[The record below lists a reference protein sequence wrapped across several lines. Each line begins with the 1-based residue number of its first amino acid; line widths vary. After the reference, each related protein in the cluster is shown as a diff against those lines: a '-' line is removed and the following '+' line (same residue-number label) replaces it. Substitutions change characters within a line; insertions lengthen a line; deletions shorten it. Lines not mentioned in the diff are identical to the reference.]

1 MEKRCGFRKIFKNIK
16 LLDDDDDNDDEVQRC
31 ALNENIYSTKAHT
44 LK

>member
-16 LLDDDDDNDDEVQRC
+16 LLDDDDNDDEVQRC

>member
-1 MEKRCGFRKIFKNIK
+1 MEKRWGFRSIFKNIK
-16 LLDDDDDNDDEVQRC
+16 LLDDEVQQRC